1 VKGYLLLDSG
11 ERHDFDHLLI
21 CTGSSYTSPF
31 KFSYKTPEE
40 AKAELA
46 IICKAIQSAK
56 SILIIGGGPT
66 ACEFAA
72 EIQTESMD
80 KNKAYD
86 KTVTIVTSGDKILHG
101 DPTAKDKL
109 RVKLLGQMVKQKVS
123 SSVSQRYRSISFT
136 TNVW

>member
-1 VKGYLLLDSG
+1 VKGYPLLDSG

-40 AKAELA
+40 EKAELA
-46 IICKAIQSAK
+46 IICKANQSAK

-72 EIQTESMD
+72 EIQTGSMD
-80 KNKAYD
+80 KN
-86 KTVTIVTSGDKILHG
+86 KTVTIVTSGIK
-101 DPTAKDKL
+101 
-109 RVKLLGQMVKQKVS
+109 S
-123 SSVSQRYRSISFT
+123 SMGIQRSRTSCELSSLCRWSNKRYRQAFL
-136 TNVW
+136 NVLDRHRLQRTCGDS